1 MVDTAGLDR
10 CYRIYGPESFADVA
24 PAGAGAGGVADVPP
38 GSDVELLEA
47 LSLEGATAGA
57 PDSDPEPSDPEP
69 SDPGVLSDPELPSDP
84 ESAADTFALP
94 PGRLSVL

>member
-1 MVDTAGLDR
+1 M
-10 CYRIYGPESFADVA
+10 A

-47 LSLEGATAGA
+47 ASPDGAAAGA
-57 PDSDPEPSDPEP
+57 PDSDPELLDSDPEL